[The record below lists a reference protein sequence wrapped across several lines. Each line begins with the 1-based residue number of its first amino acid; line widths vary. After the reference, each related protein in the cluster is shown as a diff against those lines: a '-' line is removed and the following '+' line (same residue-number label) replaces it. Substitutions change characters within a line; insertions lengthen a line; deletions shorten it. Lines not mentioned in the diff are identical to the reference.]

1 MWKEMNCFY
10 LTFVFNATNLSVH
23 KNIFFVFWKI
33 KMYDKMILTFDL
45 KVPFKCSPRQSIH
58 NHETKGLIFKL
69 LLILGEG
76 ASNGRGVCI
85 ADSMYCKTQ

>member
-1 MWKEMNCFY
+1 
-10 LTFVFNATNLSVH
+10 
-23 KNIFFVFWKI
+23 
-33 KMYDKMILTFDL
+33 MILTFDL

-69 LLILGEG
+69 LLLLGEG